1 MKRTA
6 IYILSFALLLSVGS
20 CEKAL
25 EIHPKQ
31 SIDSSEALTS
41 QEGIEAALVS
51 VYARL
56 QNYTIYGRDLLGLSE
71 ALSDNSIHTG
81 NSSHLI
87 NESTN
92 SRNAH
97 FSTWQIAYYA
107 INQANLVIDAVASGD
122 YPEAWKDAIAGQA
135 YFLRALCYHDLA
147 RVYSYDPTAIIE
159 EYNYGA
165 VPLMLVGIDDFQ
177 KIGSLKRHSIAEVY
191 DQIYAD
197 LDRAHGML
205 SGGGSGSAGSAGT
218 STSTAA
224 PHKATRAAVSALYSR
239 VALYR
244 GDYEVSAAKATQALQ
259 ETAATFS
266 TQASFLADWR
276 KEVHPESIF
285 ELQFNIS
292 ENVGSDRS
300 LRSTYTSRADWDAT
314 AFSIQAVL
322 AVDPVFYAHYE
333 ADDVR
338 RGLIRHGVGKNSV
351 FLEMYKFISKNGTLG
366 LDNVPILRVSEL
378 YLNRAEAY
386 YRQGSGFYTQALEDL
401 NRIRLRAGLE
411 SVELSGSALEEEILL
426 QRRLELAFEGHR
438 WFDLKR
444 LGRDVVK
451 GSGDLPFTDYRILAP
466 IPTREVNADS
476 ELKQNF
482 NY

>member
-1 MKRTA
+1 MKRTI
-6 IYILSFALLLSVGS
+6 IYLLTIVFLTTTIS
-20 CEKAL
+20 CEKLL
-25 EIHPKQ
+25 EVNPKQ

-56 QNYTIYGRDLLGLSE
+56 QHYTLYGRDYLALSE

-87 NESTN
+87 NEATN

-97 FSTWQIAYYA
+97 FSNWQIAYYA
-107 INQANLVIDAVASGD
+107 INQANLVIDAVAAGD
-122 YPEAWKDAIAGQA
+122 YSEQWKNTIAGQA
-135 YFLRALCYHDLA
+135 HFLRALCYHDLA
-147 RVYSYDPTAIIE
+147 RVYGYDPTAIIE

-165 VPLMLVGIDDFQ
+165 VPLMLTGVDDLQ
-177 KIGSLKRHSIAEVY
+177 KIGSLKRNSINEVY
-191 DQIYAD
+191 DQIYDD
-197 LDRAHGML
+197 LNKAHAML
-205 SGGGSGSAGSAGT
+205 SQASSLP
-218 STSTAA
+218 A
-224 PHKATRAAVSALYSR
+224 PHKATPAAVSALQSR

-244 GDYEVSAAKATQALQ
+244 GDYPTAVQKADQALT
-259 ETAATFS
+259 ETTATFS
-266 TQASFLADWR
+266 SNANFLADWR

-285 ELQFNIS
+285 ELKFNVS

-300 LRSTYTSRADWDAT
+300 LRSTYTSRADYDAT
-314 AFSIQAVL
+314 AFTIQAVL
-322 AVDPVFYAHYE
+322 AVDPVFHAQYADE
-333 ADDVR
+333 DVR
-338 RGLIRHGVGKNSV
+338 KGLIRNGVGKNSP
-351 FLEMYKFISKNGTLG
+351 FLEMYKFISKNGTLN
-366 LDNVPILRVSEL
+366 LDNVPILRVSEV

-386 YRQGSGFYTQALEDL
+386 FRQGPAFEGQALEDL
-401 NRIRLRAGLE
+401 NRIRNRAGLP
-411 SVELSGSALEEEILL
+411 SVTLTGNDLGEEILH

-451 GSGDLPFTDYRILAP
+451 GTGTLPFTDYRILAP
-466 IPTREVNADS
+466 IPTREVNADP
-476 ELKQNF
+476 ELEQNF

>member
-1 MKRTA
+1 MKKTSL
-6 IYILSFALLLSVGS
+6 YILSLALLFSVGS

-25 EIHPKQ
+25 EINPKQ

-56 QNYTIYGRDLLGLSE
+56 QNYTLYGRDLLALSE

-81 NSSHLI
+81 NSSHLS
-87 NESTN
+87 NEATN

-107 INQANLVIDAVASGD
+107 VNQANLVIDAVASGN
-122 YPEAWKDAIAGQA
+122 YPQAWKDAIAGQA
-135 YFLRALCYHDLA
+135 HFLRALSYHDLA
-147 RVYSYDPTAIIE
+147 RVYAYDPTAIIE
-159 EYNYGA
+159 EYNYGG
-165 VPLMLVGIDDFQ
+165 VPLMLTGIDDFQ
-177 KIGSLKRHSIAEVY
+177 KIGSLKRHSISEVY
-191 DQIYAD
+191 DQIYTD
-197 LDRAHGML
+197 LDRAHEML
-205 SGGGSGSAGSAGT
+205 SAISGTNPGT
-218 STSTAA
+218 TTSTAA
-224 PHKATRAAVSALYSR
+224 PHKASAAAVSALYSR

-244 GDYEVSAAKATQALQ
+244 GDYALSAEKATQALQ
-259 ETAATFS
+259 ETSATFS
-266 TQASFLADWR
+266 SQETFLADWR

-285 ELQFNIS
+285 ELRFNIS

-322 AVDPVFYAHYE
+322 AVDPEFYAYY
-333 ADDVR
+333 ADEDVR
-338 RGLIRHGVGKNSV
+338 RGLIRYGVGKNSS

-386 YRQGSGFYTQALEDL
+386 YRQGAGFYTQALEDL

-411 SVELSGSALEEEILL
+411 SVQLTGSALEEEILL
-426 QRRLELAFEGHR
+426 QRRLDLAFEGHR

-451 GSGDLPFTDYRILAP
+451 GTGGLPFTDYRILAP
-466 IPTREVNADS
+466 IPTREVNADP
-476 ELKQNF
+476 ELDQNF